1 MKRVNPEMIVIGR
14 ESRGMTQSELANHL
28 SVSQTAISRIEGDL
42 LSVSNDMLKELCCA
56 LDYPESFFF
65 LDEKILGPGISG
77 MGIIYH
83 RKRKNIPLKIVAMIQ
98 AQINIRRMHI
108 SKLLRGVELEKPYEI
123 PHLDVDDYNG
133 DIRKI
138 ASLVRAAWNLPQG
151 PIKNLT
157 ECIEEAGGIVIKIDF
172 GTTKIDALCQHYPG
186 LPPIFFVNSKSPGDR
201 LRFTLAHEL
210 GHIVMHRVPNDNMEN
225 EADVFASELLM
236 PSKDIKSLLTN
247 VSLRTLANLKPY
259 WKVSMASMLLKSRDL
274 GTITPRAYSYLWM
287 EMGKAGYRRREPID
301 IPIEEPNTM
310 KNLISLYREDLGY
323 GASEISKIIALNDS
337 ETNLLYFQPYN
348 IAHLNIVK
356 NYQ

>member
-14 ESRGMTQSELANHL
+14 ESRGMTQSELAIRL
-28 SVSQTAISRIEGDL
+28 RVSQTAISRIESDL
-42 LSVSNDMLKELCCA
+42 LNVSEEMLKELCIA

-83 RKRKNIPLKIVAMIQ
+83 RQRKTIPLKIVAMMQ
-98 AQINIRRMHI
+98 AQINIRRIHI
-108 SKLLRGVELEKPYEI
+108 SKLLRGVELEKPYDM
-123 PHLDVDDYNG
+123 PHFDIDEYNG
-133 DIRKI
+133 EIRKI

-151 PIKNLT
+151 PIKDLT
-157 ECIEEAGGIVIKIDF
+157 ECIEDAGGIVVKMDF

-225 EADVFASELLM
+225 EADLFASEFLM
-236 PSKDIKSLLTN
+236 PSKEIKHLLTN
-247 VSLRTLANLKPY
+247 VNLRTLANLKPY
-259 WKVSMASMLLKSRDL
+259 WKVSMASMLVKARDL
-274 GTITPRAYSYLWM
+274 GTITSRTYSYMWM

-301 IPIEEPNTM
+301 IPVEQPNTM
-310 KNLISLYREDLGY
+310 KKLLLLYKENLNY
-323 GASEISKIIALNDS
+323 GVQEISKITLLN
-337 ETNLLYFQPYN
+337 EPEANLLYFQSYN
-348 IAHLNIVK
+348 IPHLSVVK
-356 NYQ
+356 NY